1 MYRLRWLYSVRD
13 KRRGLFRESL
23 PDLWRVPLGAG
34 THSVSLTGLSAAIV
48 PTVYHPSFQNFLDRR
63 SRCTYI
69 CAMQI
74 HRDAGEDGMTLDE
87 GAERLHRLTK
97 ELIRRYQFRDW
108 NQVCCYGISISQ
120 SHILDALTEDGDLTM
135 QQLARRMFK
144 SISTMTRVAG
154 QLVRKGYIKRRQ
166 DAEDRRIVHVS
177 ITPQGKA
184 IITAIQRDMIETQK
198 AILQTVPADEWAGA
212 FKVLEALSQGA
223 RRWQET
229 CCKV

>member
-1 MYRLRWLYSVRD
+1 
-13 KRRGLFRESL
+13 
-23 PDLWRVPLGAG
+23 
-34 THSVSLTGLSAAIV
+34 
-48 PTVYHPSFQNFLDRR
+48 
-63 SRCTYI
+63 
-69 CAMQI
+69 
-74 HRDAGEDGMTLDE
+74 MTLEE

-97 ELIRRYQFRDW
+97 ELIRRSQFRDW

-120 SHILDALTEDGDLTM
+120 SHILDALAEEGDLTM

-166 DAEDRRIVHVS
+166 DPEDRRVVHVS

-184 IITAIQRDMIETQK
+184 ILAAIHRDMVETQK
-198 AILQTVPADEWAGA
+198 AILHEIPESEWAGA
-212 FKVLEALSQGA
+212 FKILGALAQGA